1 MNFNDA
7 RRPNGR
13 AWERDTMHNMLK
25 AALLAGAAWSAM
37 TTMAVAQ
44 TPDSEVATVEEM
56 VVTAR
61 RREESLKDVPVA
73 VTAVTAERLE
83 RTGAV
88 DLTVMQQTTP
98 NLTVQVAR
106 GSNSTLISF
115 IRGVGQQDP
124 LWGFEPGVG
133 LYIDDVYVARP
144 QAAVLDV
151 FDIERIEVLRGPQ
164 GTLYGRNT
172 IGGAI
177 KYVTAKIQG
186 EPEMK
191 FKGAFGSYG
200 QRDFVAS
207 AKGKVSDTVGLGLTW
222 AKFDRDGYGDNLN
235 TGAEHYNKDVGA
247 ARATLEWEPS
257 EQLFFRL
264 SGDLVQDKSNPR
276 HGHRETPALNFLGQP
291 IAGGAPPSDVYD
303 TYAGSGDVN
312 RVETRGVSLLGQWN
326 ASDVL
331 TFKSITAYRA
341 GETEGTIDF
350 DELPAKILDIPARYN
365 DHQFSQ
371 ELQLLYTGDRLQAV
385 AGVFYLNATA
395 AGAFDTVLSQANL
408 TIATAGAVDTKSWS
422 AFADVSYDL
431 TDALTLSVGGRWTR
445 DEKTGQVYRQNFSGI
460 VSPLFGNPTA
470 IPGLVR
476 SNFTN
481 EKSFEKFT
489 PRVSLRYDIN
499 PDLTGYVSYSQGF
512 KSGGFDMRA
521 DAILTPTSVNGYEP
535 ETVDSYEAGLKG
547 YFFDRRLSLNSAV
560 FYGKYED
567 QQITQQTPVGASIAS
582 QVLNVG
588 KSHMS
593 GFELE
598 GVAFFTSNLSANF
611 SLGYIKAEFDEYR
624 ALDLTVAPPV
634 VRDFAASR
642 VFQNTPEWNGSFGL
656 TYIHDMGDHGKVSF
670 SPSAAYRSDFNMFEI
685 PSRLDQEAYW
695 LMDASLVWSSADDH
709 FRVGLHGKN
718 LGDETYRVGG
728 YNFPQTAGVL
738 FGNSVT
744 AFYGPPRTVTLS
756 LEAKF

>member
-1 MNFNDA
+1 
-7 RRPNGR
+7 
-13 AWERDTMHNMLK
+13 MHYMMK
-25 AALLAGAAWSAM
+25 AALLAGAAWSGMA
-37 TTMAVAQ
+37 TMALAQ
-44 TPDSEVATVEEM
+44 APDADGVSVEEL

-61 RREESLKDVPVA
+61 RRDENLKDVPVA

-207 AKGKVSDTVGLGLTW
+207 AKGKVSDTLGLGLTW
-222 AKFDRDGYGDNLN
+222 AKFDRDGYGSNLN

-247 ARATLEWEPS
+247 ARATAEWEPT
-257 EQLFFRL
+257 ENLFFRL
-264 SGDLVQDKSNPR
+264 SGDIVQDKSNPR
-276 HGHRETPALNFLGQP
+276 HGHRETQALSAAGVP

-303 TYAGSGDVN
+303 TYAGAGDVN

-326 ASDVL
+326 VSDVL

-341 GETEGTIDF
+341 GETLGPIDF
-350 DELPAKILDIPARYN
+350 DELPAKILDIPARYS

-371 ELQLLYTGDRLQAV
+371 ELQMLYTGERLQAV
-385 AGVFYLNATA
+385 AGLFYLNATA

-408 TIATAGAVDTKSWS
+408 TIATAGHVDTKSWS

-431 TDALTLSVGGRWTR
+431 TDALTLSVGGRWTK
-445 DEKTGQVYRQNFSGI
+445 DEKTGQVYRQNFTGLI
-460 VSPLFGNPTA
+460 SPQFGNPTA

-476 SNFTN
+476 SNYSNT
-481 EKSFEKFT
+481 KDFEKFT
-489 PRVSLRYDIN
+489 PRVSLRYEFN
-499 PDLTGYVSYSQGF
+499 SELTGYVSYSQGF
-512 KSGGFDMRA
+512 KSGGFDMRS
-521 DAILTPTSVNGYEP
+521 DLVLTPTSINGYEP

-547 YFFDRRLSLNSAV
+547 YFFDRRLSLASAV
-560 FYGKYED
+560 FYGKYQD

-588 KSHMS
+588 ESHMS

-598 GVAFFTSNLSANF
+598 GVAAFTSNLSANF
-611 SLGYIKAEFDEYR
+611 SLGYIKAEFDEYK

-634 VRDFAASR
+634 VRDFSNAR

-656 TYIHDMGDHGKVSF
+656 TYVHDLGDHGKLTF
-670 SPSAAYRSDFNMFEI
+670 SPNAAYRSDFNMFEI
-685 PSRLDQEAYW
+685 PSPLDQKAYW
-695 LMDASLVWSSADDH
+695 LTNASLVWSSVDD
-709 FRVGLHGKN
+709 RYTVGLHGKN
-718 LGDETYRVGG
+718 LSDERYRVGG
-728 YNFPQTAGVL
+728 YNFPQSAGVL

-744 AFYGPPRTVTLS
+744 AYYGPPRTVTLS